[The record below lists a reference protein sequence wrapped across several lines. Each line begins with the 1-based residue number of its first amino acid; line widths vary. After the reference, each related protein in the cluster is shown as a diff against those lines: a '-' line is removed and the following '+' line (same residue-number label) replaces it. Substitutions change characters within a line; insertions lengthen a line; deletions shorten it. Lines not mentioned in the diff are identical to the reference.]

1 MLLGGIS
8 GAGGEADEG
17 EKAHLQ
23 LKVVRALILETLR
36 RTRHQKILR
45 KSKEKSV

>member
-23 LKVVRALILETLR
+23 LKVVRALNSWNTEKDTS
-36 RTRHQKILR
+36 
-45 KSKEKSV
+45 SKDFEKE